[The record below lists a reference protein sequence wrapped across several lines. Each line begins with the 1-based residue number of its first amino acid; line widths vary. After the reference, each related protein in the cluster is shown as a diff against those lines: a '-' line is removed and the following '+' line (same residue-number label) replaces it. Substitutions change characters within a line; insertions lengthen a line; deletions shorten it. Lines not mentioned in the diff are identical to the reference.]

1 MDPENEV
8 LYVYHQE
15 PNESLQNLIWERAR
29 FENEIYD
36 YLVGPLISFIDNES
50 FWEPVKVG
58 YKNVKELPDDVTQDT
73 CVICT
78 EQHLNFKSLICCNQK
93 MCNGC
98 CYQWFESSVKCP
110 YCFQDIREFHLKK
123 KVH

>member
-1 MDPENEV
+1 MGSENGIFH
-8 LYVYHQE
+8 LYYQE
-15 PNESLQNLIWERAR
+15 HNDSLQILMSERRR

-36 YLVGPLISFIDNES
+36 FLVAPLLSFVEDES

-58 YKNVKELPDDVTQDT
+58 YKNVKDLPDDITQDT

-110 YCFQDIREFHLKK
+110 YCFQDIRDFEKESI
-123 KVH
+123 

>member
-1 MDPENEV
+1 MGSENGIFH
-8 LYVYHQE
+8 LYYQE
-15 PNESLQNLIWERAR
+15 HSDSLQILMSERRR

-36 YLVGPLISFIDNES
+36 FLVAPLLSFVEDES

-58 YKNVKELPDDVTQDT
+58 YKNVKDLPDDVTEDT

-110 YCFQDIREFHLKK
+110 YCFQDIRDFENHSI
-123 KVH
+123 